1 MDSRT
6 GSGLRRAVIDF
17 VSDAD
22 PVSGR
27 VTTSDGEQA
36 FSGWLELIQI
46 LDQAR
51 TATPGPVEERGPD
64 EGKDKVQGPYEG
76 EREHGGKGAF

>member
-6 GSGLRRAVIDF
+6 GRGLRRVIVDF
-17 VSDAD
+17 ASDAD
-22 PVSGR
+22 PVSGC
-27 VTTSDGEQA
+27 VTTSDGGQA

-51 TATPGPVEERGPD
+51 TATPQPVEERGPD
-64 EGKDKVQGPYEG
+64 EG
-76 EREHGGKGAF
+76 EREHGGKGAFS